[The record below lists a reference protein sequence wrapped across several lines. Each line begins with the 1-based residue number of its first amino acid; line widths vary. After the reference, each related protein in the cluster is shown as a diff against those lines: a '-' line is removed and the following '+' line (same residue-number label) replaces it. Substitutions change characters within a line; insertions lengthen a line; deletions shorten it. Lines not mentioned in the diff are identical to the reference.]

1 MESAVLK
8 TVAQRF
14 ATSDIDETNRH
25 PPPGWTQVV
34 YRLGEGPFRYDVV
47 RVDLGDGLELEHAR
61 FVGATRLVATLAAD
75 AVHVLFPYGRDLRL
89 SGVPVEPKL
98 VVVSPPGVHFE
109 GSTQVEG
116 CGFALVARG
125 ASFRSLLEAGL
136 EGAPLLT
143 PGRTALVMHE
153 TPAAEALRL
162 ALGEYFS
169 LLETREELAA
179 DPGRVQRAREDMLE
193 LMRLTLLSLTTPGE
207 LALKG
212 AHPRRRSSPSPSRSG
227 CGASSTTRLAHP

>member
-125 ASFRSLLEAGL
+125 ASFA
-136 EGAPLLT
+136 LT
-143 PGRTALVMHE
+143 ARGGTRGR
-153 TPAAEALRL
+153 PA
-162 ALGEYFS
+162 
-169 LLETREELAA
+169 
-179 DPGRVQRAREDMLE
+179 
-193 LMRLTLLSLTTPGE
+193 
-207 LALKG
+207 
-212 AHPRRRSSPSPSRSG
+212 AHPRSN
-227 CGASSTTRLAHP
+227 GAGDA

>member
-1 MESAVLK
+1 MEIAVLK

-34 YRLGEGPFRYDVV
+34 YRLGEGPFRYEIV

-61 FVGATRLVATLAAD
+61 FMGATRLVATLAAD

-98 VVVSPPGVHFE
+98 VVVSPPAVQFE

-116 CGFALVARG
+116 CGFDLRCARSIVQLPARG
-125 ASFRSLLEAGL
+125 GTR
-136 EGAPLLT
+136 
-143 PGRTALVMHE
+143 GR
-153 TPAAEALRL
+153 P
-162 ALGEYFS
+162 
-169 LLETREELAA
+169 AA
-179 DPGRVQRAREDMLE
+179 DPR
-193 LMRLTLLSLTTPGE
+193 SN
-207 LALKG
+207 G
-212 AHPRRRSSPSPSRSG
+212 AG
-227 CGASSTTRLAHP
+227 DA